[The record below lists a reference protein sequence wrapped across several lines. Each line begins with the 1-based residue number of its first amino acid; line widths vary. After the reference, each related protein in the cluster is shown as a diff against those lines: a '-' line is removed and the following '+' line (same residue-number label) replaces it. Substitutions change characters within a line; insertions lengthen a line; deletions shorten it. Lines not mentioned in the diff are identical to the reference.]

1 MTEQAKGNSTGVS
14 STNVAST
21 SVSKVIRADAERLY
35 DAFLTPAALVDW
47 LPPGEMTAAI
57 HVFDARVGGGYRMSL
72 YYPPSEKSSDK
83 PHGKTSEHEDVVTV
97 RFAVLS
103 RPRCI
108 VEKVIFHSDDP
119 AFGGEMTLTIN
130 FEKAPGG
137 TLVTL
142 LFENMP
148 PGLRPEDNE
157 AGSRLSLEQLAHWI
171 EG

>member
-1 MTEQAKGNSTGVS
+1 MTDQAKTAPSR
-14 STNVAST
+14 
-21 SVSKVIRADAERLY
+21 VSKVIRAGAEQLY
-35 DAFLTPAALVDW
+35 DAFVTPSALVDW

-72 YYPPSEKSSDK
+72 YYPPAEAASDK
-83 PHGKTSEHEDVVTV
+83 QSPRGKTCEHEDVVTV

-103 RPRCI
+103 RPHRI

-119 AFGGEMTLTIN
+119 AFAGEMTLTIT
-130 FEKAPGG
+130 FDKAPGG

-157 AGSRLSLEQLAHWI
+157 AGSKLSLEQLAHWI